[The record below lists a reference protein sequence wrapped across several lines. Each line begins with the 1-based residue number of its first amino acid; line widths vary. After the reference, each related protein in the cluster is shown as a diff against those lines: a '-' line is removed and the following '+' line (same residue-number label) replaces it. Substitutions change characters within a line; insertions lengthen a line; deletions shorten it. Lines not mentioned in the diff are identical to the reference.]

1 MSDVKVLK
9 FRNGDLVICKTV
21 ECEDNMIEITDPIAV
36 VAIPIVQEAMQGETF
51 VLKPW
56 IGVSSNNMFVVP
68 MDAILTV
75 GELKLPLLE
84 QYNKYVDT
92 GFTPASSDED
102 ETGFEQFTAAVL
114 RRRNLLN

>member
-1 MSDVKVLK
+1 MNDIKVLK
-9 FRNGDLVICKTV
+9 FRNGELVIGKTV

-36 VAIPIVQEAMQGETF
+36 VAVPVIQETIQGETF

-56 IGVSSNNMFVVP
+56 IGISSNSMFVVP

-75 GELKLPLLE
+75 GELKLPLLK

-92 GFTPASSDED
+92 GFTPASFDED
-102 ETGFEQFTAAVL
+102 ETAFEQFTAAIL

>member
-1 MSDVKVLK
+1 MNDIKVLK
-9 FRNGDLVICKTV
+9 FRNGDLVIGKTV
-21 ECEDNMIEITDPIAV
+21 ECEDNMIEITDPVAV
-36 VAIPIVQEAMQGETF
+36 VAIPILQETMQGETF
-51 VLKPW
+51 LLKPW
-56 IGVSSNNMFVVP
+56 IGICSNNMFVIP

-92 GFTPASSDED
+92 GFTPASSDEE
-102 ETGFEQFTAAVL
+102 ETSFEQFTATVL